1 MPESPLSPTAARQT
15 PASSLLSHTDAGV
28 ERAADGE
35 SCRGLRVESWQS
47 LLQKQA
53 LLSMMAPQ
61 QMKQLLSPNQLQALI
76 LHKQQALLLYQ
87 QHLRELY
94 KKHQE
99 QNELLQLESSKK
111 MRELPTDQLIFQQ
124 LLQLQQQQLQTQK
137 LASPNPPSGCLSVAE
152 MQQIWRDLT
161 FGINE
166 EKNTK
171 RENQDSAAQTMSAK
185 DLWRLTG
192 EQLLSPSA
200 AERTSS
206 GDEAAALFSNGVCN
220 WPGCESVCRNFNQFI
235 EHMSSEHALDDR
247 STAQCR
253 VQMQVV
259 QQLEL
264 QLSKERLRLQAM
276 MTHLHLPSLKGARSS
291 DPAVELCGPQVSPK
305 PLGPV
310 GSRSKTSEEEPLAVR
325 TSAEAV
331 RRPHHQ
337 MIFSMSSENEYEL
350 YRSADIRPPFTY
362 ATLIRQAIMDSS
374 DMQLTL
380 NEIYNWFT
388 RTFAYFRRNAATWK
402 NAVRHN
408 LSLHKCFVRVE
419 NTKGAVW
426 TVDETEYQKRRLQRI
441 TGSASLMKAVCS
453 KPTFGKSLHNSL
465 QASLG
470 QASLPRFRKQ
480 SLSGTSRR
488 HFQEQRAA
496 DDSSLRKQ
504 SQQDFFNEEE
514 EPNDQECLLTVVK
527 SISQQDSAKKHD
539 DKQLFDLE

>member
-15 PASSLLSHTDAGV
+15 PASSLLSHTDAGA

-61 QMKQLLSPNQLQALI
+61 QMKQILSPNQLQALI

-94 KKHQE
+94 KKYQE
-99 QNELLQLESSKK
+99 QNDRLQQESSKK
-111 MRELPTDQLIFQQ
+111 MRELPADQLIFQQ
-124 LLQLQQQQLQTQK
+124 LLQLQQQQLLHTQR
-137 LASPNPPSGCLSVAE
+137 LASPNPSSGCLSAAE
-152 MQQIWRDLT
+152 MQQIWRELT
-161 FGINE
+161 FGMYE

-171 RENQDSAAQTMSAK
+171 RDNQDSAAQTMSAK

-192 EQLLSPSA
+192 EQLLSSGA
-200 AERTSS
+200 AESTGS

-220 WPGCESVCRNFNQFI
+220 WPGCESVCGNFTQFI
-235 EHMSSEHALDDR
+235 KHMSSEHALDDR

-276 MTHLHLPSLKGARSS
+276 MAHLHLPSLKGAQSS
-291 DPAVELCGPQVSPK
+291 DPAVELCGPKVSQQ

-310 GSRSKTSEEEPLAVR
+310 GSRSKTSEEDSLAVR
-325 TSAEAV
+325 ASAGAI

-337 MIFSMSSENEYEL
+337 LIFSLSSENEYEL
-350 YRSADIRPPFTY
+350 YKSADIRPPFTY

-441 TGSASLMKAVCS
+441 TGSASLMKAVSS
-453 KPTFGKSLHNSL
+453 KPTFGKSLHTSL
-465 QASLG
+465 QITVFTFSAGFTGTGPTAQIQEAESERLLEASVPG
-470 QASLPRFRKQ
+470 AE
-480 SLSGTSRR
+480 SRR
-488 HFQEQRAA
+488 RQQPQE
-496 DDSSLRKQ
+496 
-504 SQQDFFNEEE
+504 
-514 EPNDQECLLTVVK
+514 
-527 SISQQDSAKKHD
+527 AKPAG
-539 DKQLFDLE
+539 LF

>member
-15 PASSLLSHTDAGV
+15 LASSLLSHTDAGA
-28 ERAADGE
+28 ERAADGD

-94 KKHQE
+94 KKYQE
-99 QNELLQLESSKK
+99 QNELLQEESCKK
-111 MRELPTDQLIFQQ
+111 IREFLDVLWNFILISHPDMSLLILQLPADQQVFQQ
-124 LLQLQQQQLQTQK
+124 LLQLQQQQLQTQR
-137 LASPNPPSGCLSVAE
+137 LAAPNPPAGCLSAAE

-161 FGINE
+161 FGITE
-166 EKNTK
+166 EKNTIK
-171 RENQDSAAQTMSAK
+171 ENQDSAAQTMSAK

-192 EQLLSPSA
+192 DQLLSSGA
-200 AERTSS
+200 AERTTS
-206 GDEAAALFSNGVCN
+206 GDEAAALFINGVCN
-220 WPGCESVCRNFNQFI
+220 WPGCESVCGNVNQFI
-235 EHMSSEHALDDR
+235 KHMSSEHALDDR

-259 QQLEL
+259 QQLQL

-276 MTHLHLPSLKGARSS
+276 MAHLHLPSLKAQFSET
-291 DPAVELCGPQVSPK
+291 AVELCGPQESPQ

-310 GSRSKTSEEEPLAVR
+310 GGRAKTSKEELQTLRA
-325 TSAEAV
+325 SAGAI
-331 RRPHHQ
+331 RRPHHPL
-337 MIFSMSSENEYEL
+337 IFSLSSENEYEL
-350 YRSADIRPPFTY
+350 YGSTDIRPPFTY

-426 TVDETEYQKRRLQRI
+426 TVDEAEYQKRRLQRI
-441 TGSASLMKAVCS
+441 TGSASLMKTVSS
-453 KPTFGKSLHNSL
+453 KSTFGKDLHPSL
-465 QASLG
+465 QASME
-470 QASLPRFRKQ
+470 QPSLPRFRRL
-480 SLSGTSRR
+480 SLSGTSKR
-488 HFQEQRAA
+488 HVQEQRAA
-496 DDSSLRKQ
+496 GDSSLRKQ
-504 SQQDFFNEEE
+504 NQQ
-514 EPNDQECLLTVVK
+514 
-527 SISQQDSAKKHD
+527 
-539 DKQLFDLE
+539 